1 MSKNS
6 GADDDTVALIAVVC
20 DGTRYWGTTPS
31 TSGRIR
37 EEADCAARLSVTCLF
52 RRGSTKYASGVVPLL
67 RTRTKAVTGVPAVRS
82 VAVESGRLLTE
93 AVTGVSLTVTVNGW
107 DTAVPDTA
115 L

>member
-52 RRGSTKYASGVVPLL
+52 SRGSMKYASGVVPLFF
-67 RTRTKAVTGVPAVRS
+67 TWTKAVTGVPAVS
-82 VAVESGRLLTE
+82 EPPTGRPWAE

-107 DTAVPDTA
+107 VAA
-115 L
+115 